1 MSKKKNKKSFSSNL
15 ELLFSERMEDD
26 NAQDNLSMLEDS
38 PPKKEKG
45 STAAK
50 RKTTAK
56 KSTRKS
62 FSSNLEQ
69 FFKASIDGV
78 LDGVVTDVTSKIIK
92 DKTNKRVVGLDLL
105 IRQTTKGEHLETTEK
120 PKPKT
125 KRVTVVLDTKKIDE
139 LKRIAKEEKLRLH
152 QIIGSLVKEYID
164 DMKKE
169 K

>member
-38 PPKKEKG
+38 PTKKEKG

-50 RKTTAK
+50 RKTGAK

-78 LDGVVTDVTSKIIK
+78 LDGVVTDVKSKILK

-105 IRQTTKGEHLETTEK
+105 IRQTTKGEHLATTEK
-120 PKPKT
+120 LKPKT